1 MLETDVLVVGAGPA
15 GSAAARVLAGAGVHV
30 MLTDRQAFP
39 RDKVCGDALIPDS
52 LAALGTLGLRERVD
66 RVSYRSRVIRI
77 YAPDGEYAEVRGEC
91 AAMPRTAFDH
101 LLVTAAIEAGA
112 QFVPHLKALGPLES
126 DGIVQGARF
135 RHVTTAE
142 RIDVRARSTILATGA
157 AGVALKEF
165 GVCEDAGA
173 SAMAAR
179 IYVRVPPPVAARHD
193 YLAISYPAAI
203 CPGYGWVF
211 PGPAGVFNVGI
222 GYVVDLRRHR
232 VQRNLRTLFDQFVRA
247 FPPAHE
253 IMAAGEPIT
262 SLKGA
267 PLRTGLRGSR
277 LSRPGLL
284 VVGEA
289 AGLTYSFT
297 GEGIGKALQSG
308 IAAATAILDARG
320 AARDACH
327 GTARAYARRITS
339 DFGARFAA
347 YRRLERLLSYPRI
360 VNLLIHRANAGH
372 YVRAQLESLINETGR
387 PDGLLS
393 ITGTL
398 RALIS

>member
-1 MLETDVLVVGAGPA
+1 MLDSDVLVVGAGPA
-15 GSAAARVLAGAGVHV
+15 GSAAARILAGAGLRVV
-30 MLTDRQAFP
+30 LTDRHAFP

-52 LAALGTLGLRERVD
+52 LAALTALGLRDRVD
-66 RVSYRSRVIRI
+66 RLSYQSRVIRI
-77 YAPDGEYAEVRGEC
+77 YAPDGEYAEIRGEC
-91 AAMPRTAFDH
+91 ATMSRRAFDEM
-101 LLVTAAIEAGA
+101 LVSAATEAGA
-112 QFVPHLKALGPLES
+112 QFLPHLKALGPLEQS
-126 DGIVQGARF
+126 GVVEGARF

-142 RIDVRARSTILATGA
+142 RLDVRARSTILATGA
-157 AGVALKEF
+157 AGDALKQF
-165 GVCEDAGA
+165 GVCEHAGA

-179 IYVRVPPPVAARHD
+179 VYVRVPPQVAARHD

-211 PGPAGVFNVGI
+211 PGPAGVYNVGI
-222 GYVVDLRRHR
+222 GYVVDPRRQPA
-232 VQRNLRTLFDQFVRA
+232 QRNLRILFDQFVQV
-247 FPPAHE
+247 FPPARE
-253 IMAAGEPIT
+253 IMAAGEPLT

-308 IAAATAILDARG
+308 IAAATAILESRGEARN
-320 AARDACH
+320 ACH
-327 GTARAYARRITS
+327 RTARAYARRIRS
-339 DFGARFAA
+339 DFGDRFAA
-347 YRRLERLLSYPRI
+347 YQRLERLLSYPRI
-360 VNLLIHRANAGH
+360 VNLLIRRANAGR
-372 YVRAQLESLINETGR
+372 YVRAQLEALINETGR

-393 ITGTL
+393 LTGAL